1 MIIEP
6 LNHFDVL
13 GGVTI
18 HLATIVV
25 TVYKL
30 CRKYRMN
37 KQIALKEKEAKEKAE
52 KEAQDAAHSN
62 IIEPNVE
69 PDAPGAPDV
78 GVEMQDLSPN
88 D

>member
-37 KQIALKEKEAKEKAE
+37 KQIALKEKEAKEKGE

-62 IIEPNVE
+62 IIEPDV
-69 PDAPGAPDV
+69 PGAPDV

>member
-1 MIIEP
+1 
-6 LNHFDVL
+6 
-13 GGVTI
+13 
-18 HLATIVV
+18 
-25 TVYKL
+25 
-30 CRKYRMN
+30 MN
-37 KQIALKEKEAKEKAE
+37 KQIALKEKEAKEKGE

>member
-1 MIIEP
+1 
-6 LNHFDVL
+6 
-13 GGVTI
+13 
-18 HLATIVV
+18 
-25 TVYKL
+25 
-30 CRKYRMN
+30 MN

-52 KEAQDAAHSN
+52 KEAKDAAHSN